1 MFELLM
7 ALHLYSYEAYR
18 TQLLINYATLS
29 ARAHNI
35 DEEIFRQLVSCE
47 SRWREDAQGDYRI
60 ETNEYLATG
69 LLQWWKSSFN
79 TYSKK
84 FNFKGKYEDPFAQI
98 DLAVLTIKNY
108 GWKNWYNCAKK
119 IKIL

>member
-7 ALHLYSYEAYR
+7 SLYLYSYEAYR

-35 DEEIFRQLVSCE
+35 NEEKLKDLIACE
-47 SRWREDAQGDYRI
+47 SRWREDAQGDYRS
-60 ETNEYLATG
+60 ETGEFMANG
-69 LLQWWKSSFN
+69 LLQWWRPSFN
-79 TYSKK
+79 AYAKQ